1 MKMRLIT
8 AAKLVLA
15 CLLMAGCEPDDQYHA
30 RSMGSQLRVLYAEWE
45 RQGFPKDF
53 NITNNF
59 YIGHTT
65 NQVFFF
71 TNQIVL
77 QGTNYKC
84 QLAVRSPERFR
95 PPGLLV
101 VTDRGVLL
109 WVGDNGQT
117 VVSPEIN
124 GLP

>member
-1 MKMRLIT
+1 MRLVVSI
-8 AAKLVLA
+8 KVVLIGM
-15 CLLMAGCEPDDQYHA
+15 LLAGCEADDQYHA
-30 RSMGSQLRVLYAEWE
+30 RSLGSQLRALSAKWE
-45 RQGFPKDF
+45 RDGFPTEF

-59 YIGHTT
+59 YTGHTT

-71 TNQIVL
+71 TNQITL
-77 QGTNYKC
+77 QGTNYRC

-95 PPGLLV
+95 PPGLLA

-109 WVGDNGQT
+109 WLGDDGRS
-117 VVSPEIN
+117 VVSPEIH